1 MNVLKW
7 VCSIS
12 LQSTTSLDSSLLFYA
27 FITVP
32 PKILPSSD
40 CANNTGHINCSC
52 ETVGNP
58 SPTLHWYVDGL
69 PVNHSD
75 KFTISSQSVNG
86 RSLRSI
92 IIVDQPHRKDL
103 IIVVCSS
110 TNSLGFAN
118 QTFCVLGAEHQISQG
133 LYLAVGYE
141 MTQTK

>member
-1 MNVLKW
+1 MNVVKW

-40 CANNTGHINCSC
+40 CAKPTGHINCSC

-58 SPTLHWYVDGL
+58 SPSLHWYLDGL

-92 IIVDQPHRKDL
+92 MIVNHLQEKDL
-103 IIVVCSS
+103 VTVVCRS
-110 TNSLGFAN
+110 TNSLGSAS
-118 QTFCVLGAEHQISQG
+118 QKFCVHSQTSQG
-133 LYLAVGYE
+133 VYLAVGYE
-141 MTQTK
+141 MTETK